1 MIIRNEDI
9 TRNTHY
15 IYLFIYFDHAMNIV
29 FVPFSFFFHAKHRN
43 SELNI
48 VDGTIRLRVGSSHFF
63 DKKFHKTK
71 LEMVT
76 ALIIL

>member
-1 MIIRNEDI
+1 
-9 TRNTHY
+9 
-15 IYLFIYFDHAMNIV
+15 MNIV